1 VNVKRKVLIAGVTA
15 LVLTAGASVATAA
28 VLSGGPVDSS
38 GFIHGC
44 WSNRALNGSH
54 AFVLQDA
61 GTSCPK
67 GTTAISWNMQG
78 PSGLTGSP
86 GPAGPTGPAGAAG
99 PTTAGPGGLN
109 VTVVTDGDSNV
120 GDDYDFATAECPA
133 SAPYVLGGDASSIP
147 PAGALTASE
156 PYDFTTG
163 ATVNGTNTLTPFT
176 GAEVSG
182 DRYGWVATIPQ
193 GSQSTAANGG
203 LDVYAIC
210 SA

>member
-1 VNVKRKVLIAGVTA
+1 M
-15 LVLTAGASVATAA
+15 
-28 VLSGGPVDSS
+28 GPT
-38 GFIHGC
+38 
-44 WSNRALNGSH
+44 
-54 AFVLQDA
+54 
-61 GTSCPK
+61 GT
-67 GTTAISWNMQG
+67 
-78 PSGLTGSP
+78 
-86 GPAGPTGPAGAAG
+86 TGPAGLS
-99 PTTAGPGGLN
+99 TAGPGGLD
-109 VTVVTDGDSNV
+109 VTVVTDGDSSI

-163 ATVNGTNTLTPFT
+163 ATVNGTNTLAPFT
-176 GAEVSG
+176 GTEVSG

-193 GSQSTAANGG
+193 GSQSTITNGG